1 MAAIARTQYKLSEF
15 KAEEAKA
22 YSLVAMVKDTASITS
37 PIYNLLETGADN
49 PDFKGAGICRSG
61 SGSSA
66 FSLTIEG
73 TTYLFNTSG
82 LPAHSAANGYRLY
95 MAVIVETI
103 DASGNAATGTQTG
116 NVTRDADGNIIDNG
130 TTYNINKTIAIDSL
144 NARDQFAVEALNSII
159 SKMEQDPTTLN
170 DSAISHYC
178 QQAYKYAAYMMTA
191 SANARGTFDDE
202 TASTSDAKK
211 AAVGALEN
219 NTDKLLNNIIVTLER
234 AQKKE
239 GAEGEETYY
248 QTIELKELSSILDK
262 MDAAN
267 TALTALKDN
276 VTNAMTNMQSV
287 MTQHLGAF
295 NEMIAKFDLINSSIM
310 SFVQALNTNF
320 NTVNTN
326 VQTMKD
332 SINAVGSK
340 VDTANNSITTLSGT
354 TSTIN
359 TNLNTVKSDVAVI
372 KQNTTPR

>member
-1 MAAIARTQYKLSEF
+1 MAAIARTQYSLSQF
-15 KAEEAKA
+15 KSDEAKA
-22 YSLVAMVKDTASITS
+22 YSLVAMVKDTVSITA
-37 PIYNLLETGADN
+37 PIYNISVTGAAN
-49 PDFKGAGICRSG
+49 PDFKGAGICRTG

-66 FSLTIEG
+66 FSITIEG
-73 TTYLFNTSG
+73 TTYLFDNSG
-82 LPAHSAANGYRLY
+82 LPAHSLANGYRLY
-95 MAVIVETI
+95 MATIIETI
-103 DASGNAATGTQTG
+103 DASGNAATGTQSG
-116 NVTRDADGNIIDNG
+116 NVTRGADGSIIDNG
-130 TTYNINKTIAIDSL
+130 TTYEVKTIAIDSL

-159 SKMEQDPTTLN
+159 SKMDEDPTTLSN
-170 DSAISHYC
+170 SAISHYC

-211 AAVGALEN
+211 QAVGTLEN

-234 AQKKE
+234 TQKKE

-248 QTIELKELSSILDK
+248 QTTELKELSSILDR

-287 MTQHLGAF
+287 MAQHLGAY
-295 NEMIAKFDLINSSIM
+295 NEIVANLGYINSSIM

-320 NTVNTN
+320 NTVNSN
-326 VQTMKD
+326 VQSMKD
-332 SINAVGSK
+332 SINTVGSK
-340 VDTANNSITTLSGT
+340 VDTANNKLTTLSGT
-354 TSTIN
+354 ASVVN
-359 TNLNTVKSDVAVI
+359 TNLNTVKGDVSVI